1 MAPRRLAKFT
11 FEIFQKEALASA
23 EVAMA
28 TSPIP
33 PARAS
38 GEIRKNGTAVDTMLI
53 ESACAI
59 ALVLIVLVAM
69 IATTAIVACVARKS
83 LRTDL
88 DTAVSGAL

>member
-1 MAPRRLAKFT
+1 MALRFFAKLT
-11 FEIFQKEALASA
+11 FEIFQKEALASG
-23 EVAMA
+23 EVAIA

-59 ALVLIVLVAM
+59 AVVQIVDVAITAQKNFVAVLYVA
-69 IATTAIVACVARKS
+69 
-83 LRTDL
+83 
-88 DTAVSGAL
+88 

>member
-1 MAPRRLAKFT
+1 MALRFFAKLT
-11 FEIFQKEALASA
+11 FEIFQKEALASG

-38 GEIRKNGTAVDTMLI
+38 GEIRKNGTAVDTMFI

-59 ALVLIVLVAM
+59 AVVLMVVVA
-69 IATTAIVACVARKS
+69 IITQKS
-83 LRTDL
+83 FM
-88 DTAVSGAL
+88 AVVYDA